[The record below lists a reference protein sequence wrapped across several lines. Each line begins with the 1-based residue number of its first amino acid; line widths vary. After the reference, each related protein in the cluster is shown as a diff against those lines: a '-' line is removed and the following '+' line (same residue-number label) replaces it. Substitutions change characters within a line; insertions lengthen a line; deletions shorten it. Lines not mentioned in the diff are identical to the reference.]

1 MITINYKNTIINYNN
16 KLDYQINL
24 ENNNQEIIVI
34 KNLNKKKQIQFKL
47 FINGYKNLIINY
59 DKNLN
64 IDDKT
69 FDVDSENHYI
79 VSFILDENKEVSLI
93 FNNKY
98 EATDRRL
105 VLSEFL
111 YHDITLDPIHI
122 DKVYIINLKRRA
134 DRKKLI
140 TQELTKVGIKN
151 YEFINAVDGNDAE
164 IKQKYKKLKKNKSKI
179 KSAGHLGCLLSHK
192 KVLKKAYSSNFK
204 QVLILEDDIFFKSE
218 NFSKDL
224 QNLEMCPWK
233 IIFLGAPIA
242 DKKIFVNKWAFCG
255 RFPGTYGYLIKRE
268 LIEEVLNYIKN
279 MDNCIDLI
287 FMKTLQKKDYCFILN
302 DFILTDIKDS
312 DTSKKKQVFQKYI
325 DNLNKD

>member
-1 MITINYKNTIINYNN
+1 MITINYKNTIINYND
-16 KLDYQINL
+16 KLEYQINL
-24 ENNNQEIIVI
+24 ENNEQEIIAI
-34 KNLNKKKQIQFKL
+34 KNIKKKKQIQFKL
-47 FINGYKNLIINY
+47 FINGYHNLS
-59 DKNLN
+59 
-64 IDDKT
+64 IDDKN
-69 FDVDSENHYI
+69 FNIDNENHYI
-79 VSFILDENKEVSLI
+79 TSFILNENQEVNLL

-98 EATDRRL
+98 ETQESKL
-105 VLSEFL
+105 VLSELL
-111 YHDITLDPIHI
+111 YHDITNDPIHI

-140 TQELTKVGIKN
+140 IQELAKVGIKN
-151 YEFINAVDGNDAE
+151 YEFINAVDGNHAE
-164 IKQKYKKLKKNKSKI
+164 TKEKYKKLKKNKSKI

-204 QVLILEDDIFFKSE
+204 QVLILEDDIFFKSK
-218 NFSKDL
+218 NFKEEL
-224 QNLEMCPWK
+224 QSLEMCPWK

-242 DKKIFVNKWAFCG
+242 DKKIFINKWAYCK

>member
-47 FINGYKNLIINY
+47 FINGYKNL
-59 DKNLN
+59 N

-69 FDVDSENHYI
+69 FDVDNENHYI
-79 VSFILDENKEVSLI
+79 VSFILDENQETNLI

-98 EATDRRL
+98 EAKDRKL
-105 VLSEFL
+105 VLSEFS

-140 TQELTKVGIKN
+140 IQELTKVGIKN
-151 YEFINAVDGNDAE
+151 YEFINAVDGNDSD
-164 IKQKYKKLKKNKSKI
+164 IKEKYKKLKKNKSKI

-192 KVLKKAYSSNFK
+192 KVLKKAYSSNLK
-204 QVLILEDDIFFKSE
+204 QILILEDDIFFKSE
-218 NFSKDL
+218 DFSKDI

-233 IIFLGAPIA
+233 ILFLGAPIA
-242 DKKIFVNKWAFCG
+242 DKKIFINKWAFCN

-279 MDNCIDLI
+279 MNNCIDLI

>member
-47 FINGYKNLIINY
+47 FINGYKNL
-59 DKNLN
+59 N

-69 FDVDSENHYI
+69 FDVDNENHYI
-79 VSFILDENKEVSLI
+79 VSFILDENQEVNLI

-98 EATDRRL
+98 EAIDRKL

-140 TQELTKVGIKN
+140 TQELAKVGIKN
-151 YEFINAVDGNDAE
+151 YEFINAVDGNDTE
-164 IKQKYKKLKKNKSKI
+164 TKEKYKKLKKNKSKI

-192 KVLKKAYSSNFK
+192 KVLKKAYSDNFK
-204 QVLILEDDIFFKSE
+204 QILILEDDIFFKSE
-218 NFSKDL
+218 NFSKDI
-224 QNLEMCPWK
+224 QSLEMCPWK

-242 DKKIFVNKWAFCG
+242 DKKIFINKWAFCN

-268 LIEEVLNYIKN
+268 LIEEVLNLIKDMN
-279 MDNCIDLI
+279 NCIDLI

>member
-16 KLDYQINL
+16 KLEYQINL
-24 ENNNQEIIVI
+24 ENNNQEVIVI

-47 FINGYKNLIINY
+47 FIDGY
-59 DKNLN
+59 KNLN
-64 IDDKT
+64 IDDKK
-69 FDVDSENHYI
+69 FDVDSENHFI
-79 VSFILDENKEVSLI
+79 VSFILDENQEVSLI
-93 FNNKY
+93 FNNIY
-98 EATDRRL
+98 NSQNRIL
-105 VLSEFL
+105 LLSEFL
-111 YHDITLDPIHI
+111 YHDITLEPINI
-122 DKVYIINLKRRA
+122 DKVYIINLKRRT
-134 DRKKLI
+134 DRKKII
-140 TQELTKVGIKN
+140 TQELIKVGIKN

-164 IKQKYKKLKKNKSKI
+164 IKEKYKKLKKNKSKI

-192 KVLKKAYSSNFK
+192 KVLKKAYYSNFK
-204 QVLILEDDIFFKSE
+204 QVLILEDDIFFKNK
-218 NFSKDL
+218 NFNEEL
-224 QNLEMCPWK
+224 QSLEMCPWK

-242 DKKIFVNKWAFCG
+242 DKKIFINKWAFCK

-279 MDNCIDLI
+279 MENCIDLI

>member
-24 ENNNQEIIVI
+24 DNNEEIIII
-34 KNLNKKKQIQFKL
+34 KNINKKKQIQFKL
-47 FINGYKNLIINY
+47 FINGYKNLS
-59 DKNLN
+59 
-64 IDDKT
+64 IDDKN
-69 FDVDSENHYI
+69 FDIDSENHFI
-79 VSFILDENKEVSLI
+79 VSFILEENQEVNLI
-93 FNNKY
+93 FNNIY
-98 EATDRRL
+98 EAQDRRL

-111 YHDITLDPIHI
+111 YNDITLDPIHI
-122 DKVYIINLKRRA
+122 DKVYIINLKRRS

-140 TQELTKVGIKN
+140 IKELAKVGIKN
-151 YEFINAVDGNDAE
+151 YEFIEAVDGNDAD
-164 IKQKYKKLKKNKSKI
+164 IKEKYKKLKKNKSKI

-192 KVLKKAYSSNFK
+192 KALKKAYSDNLK
-204 QVLILEDDIFFKSE
+204 QILILEDDIFFKSD
-218 NFSKDL
+218 NFSKDIKS
-224 QNLEMCPWK
+224 LEMCPWK

-242 DKKIFVNKWAFCG
+242 DKKIFINKWAFCG
-255 RFPGTYGYLIKRE
+255 RFPGTYGYLIKRK
-268 LIEEVLNYIKN
+268 LIEEVLNLIKDMN
-279 MDNCIDLI
+279 NCIDLI

>member
-47 FINGYKNLIINY
+47 FINGYKNL
-59 DKNLN
+59 N
-64 IDDKT
+64 IDNKT
-69 FDVDSENHYI
+69 YDVDNENHYI
-79 VSFILDENKEVSLI
+79 VSFILDENQEVNLI

-98 EATDRRL
+98 EAIDRKL

-140 TQELTKVGIKN
+140 TQELAKVGIKN
-151 YEFINAVDGNDAE
+151 YEFINAVDGNDTE
-164 IKQKYKKLKKNKSKI
+164 TKEKYKKLKKNKSKI

-192 KVLKKAYSSNFK
+192 KVLKKAYSDNFK
-204 QVLILEDDIFFKSE
+204 QILILEDDIFFKSE
-218 NFSKDL
+218 NFSKDI
-224 QNLEMCPWK
+224 QSLEMCPWK

-242 DKKIFVNKWAFCG
+242 DKKIFINKWAFCN

-268 LIEEVLNYIKN
+268 LIEEVLNLIKDMN
-279 MDNCIDLI
+279 NCIDLI

>member
-1 MITINYKNTIINYNN
+1 MNIYNMITINYKNTIINYNN
-16 KLDYQINL
+16 KLEYQINL
-24 ENNNQEIIVI
+24 ENNNQEVIVI

-47 FINGYKNLIINY
+47 FIDGY
-59 DKNLN
+59 KNLN
-64 IDDKT
+64 IDDKK
-69 FDVDSENHYI
+69 FDVDSENYYI
-79 VSFILDENKEVSLI
+79 VSFILEENQEANLI
-93 FNNKY
+93 FNNRY
-98 EATDRRL
+98 DAQDRRL
-105 VLSEFL
+105 LLSEFL
-111 YHDITLDPIHI
+111 YNDITLDPIHI
-122 DKVYIINLKRRA
+122 DKVYIINLKRRS

-140 TQELTKVGIKN
+140 IKELAKVGIKN

-164 IKQKYKKLKKNKSKI
+164 IKEKYKKLKKNKSKI

-192 KVLKKAYSSNFK
+192 KVLKKAYSDNFK

-218 NFSKDL
+218 DFTKEL

-242 DKKIFVNKWAFCG
+242 DKKIFINKWAFCS

-268 LIEEVLNYIKN
+268 LIGEVLNYIKN

-325 DNLNKD
+325 DNLNKE

>member
-24 ENNNQEIIVI
+24 ENNNEEIIVI

-47 FINGYKNLIINY
+47 FINGYKNLII
-59 DKNLN
+59 
-64 IDDKT
+64 DDKT
-69 FDVDSENHYI
+69 FNVDSENYYI
-79 VSFILDENKEVSLI
+79 VSFILEENQEANLI
-93 FNNKY
+93 FNNRY
-98 EATDRRL
+98 DAQDRRL
-105 VLSEFL
+105 LLSEFL
-111 YHDITLDPIHI
+111 YNDITLDPIHI
-122 DKVYIINLKRRA
+122 DKVYIINLKRRS

-140 TQELTKVGIKN
+140 IKELAKVGIKN

-164 IKQKYKKLKKNKSKI
+164 IKEKYKKLKKNKSKI

-192 KVLKKAYSSNFK
+192 KVLKKAYSDNFK

-218 NFSKDL
+218 DFTKEL

-242 DKKIFVNKWAFCG
+242 DKKIFINKWAFCS

-268 LIEEVLNYIKN
+268 LIGEVLNYIKN